1 MRIYSCGCAPTS
13 CDTRVYPDVQGQAL
27 FHDILAMNIL
37 FLFWFSA
44 RNAAAALG
52 HHLAQQ
58 DQRKVDRYLG
68 KSQSF
73 ADLESRERHWLQ
85 SQ

>member
-1 MRIYSCGCAPTS
+1 M
-13 CDTRVYPDVQGQAL
+13 Q
-27 FHDILAMNIL
+27 IL

-44 RNAAAALG
+44 RNAANALG
-52 HHLAQQ
+52 RHLDQQ
-58 DQRKVDRYLG
+58 DQRNVDNYLG

>member
-1 MRIYSCGCAPTS
+1 
-13 CDTRVYPDVQGQAL
+13 
-27 FHDILAMNIL
+27 MNML

>member
-1 MRIYSCGCAPTS
+1 M
-13 CDTRVYPDVQGQAL
+13 
-27 FHDILAMNIL
+27 HIL

-44 RNAAAALG
+44 RNTAHALG
-52 HHLAQQ
+52 RHLNQQ
-58 DQRKVDRYLG
+58 DHCNVDIYLG